1 LRTPLKNRREDEEK
15 RRERPADLDGDH
27 KKLFCTLVTSTYFL
41 YKGIWFLILGRD
53 SDTF

>member
-27 KKLFCTLVTSTYFL
+27 KNLSAH
-41 YKGIWFLILGRD
+41 W
-53 SDTF
+53 